1 MRDPFEQAK
10 EFNSR
15 TVLECYLQMKIK
27 KHLKVPNTNKL
38 VESTLGTRLSR
49 LKNLIVVRCY
59 NVFLAP
65 M

>member
-15 TVLECYLQMKIK
+15 TVLECYLQMKIQ
-27 KHLKVPNTNKL
+27 KHLKVSNTNKL

-49 LKNLIVVRCY
+49 LKN
-59 NVFLAP
+59 
-65 M
+65 